1 MEELLTT
8 PVTLMTA
15 RSGVV
20 VYARRLTFD
29 KIEVSQVPDKHSVSV
44 ARPTHASCINQEW
57 SKLVGICIGESDQKV
72 LAHEAQWDRETELR
86 ELRQENK
93 RL

>member
-1 MEELLTT
+1 MLGDE
-8 PVTLMTA
+8 
-15 RSGVV
+15 
-20 VYARRLTFD
+20 RLD
-29 KIEVSQVPDKHSVSV
+29 KIEVSRVPDKHSVSV
-44 ARPTHASCINQEW
+44 ARPTHASCINQRW
-57 SKLVGICIGESDQKV
+57 SKLVGICIGENEQKV